1 MNGLQQAR
9 EYEQQNRV
17 PKEKQPAF
25 HLCPPVGWMND
36 PNGLS
41 FYQGQVHLFYQ
52 YHPYSLNW
60 GPMHWGHQVSDDL
73 LAWKRIPCALAPEDP
88 FDAKGCFSGTA
99 LEENGKHVLVY
110 TGVSQQAGK
119 EVQNQCLAIGNGK
132 EYAKAGIII
141 DGRTLPAGFSC
152 QDFRDPKLWKQ
163 DGRYYLIAGNKDE
176 NNQGQIVLFTS
187 EDLQTWKFESVFLH
201 AKENQ
206 GRMWECPDFFSIAGQ
221 DVLVLSPQ
229 DMKANDQ
236 GIHNGHNS
244 VAILGHFN
252 GQIFEPQEEMQPLDY
267 GFDFYAPQT
276 FTHGDGRQILIGWM
290 SSWQAPV
297 LAEGQA
303 WSSQMTLPRE
313 LTIENGKLIQKPVRE
328 LASYWKNTLQLTG
341 VELNGGQKID
351 GICGRYTDF
360 TLNFKEPLQDR
371 FTIELAAKGDT
382 YTAFEIDPKRGIV
395 ELDRTHSGLHL
406 DFVSVRRNLMPKQGV
421 EKLRVIQDLYSIEI
435 FVNEGEMVFSTILP
449 TDPSCSQI
457 RLAADASQKIDLEFH
472 EIDAQALRAKS
483 MND

>member
-9 EYEQQNRV
+9 EYEQKNRV

-41 FYQGQVHLFYQ
+41 FYNGQVHLFYQ

-60 GPMHWGHQVSDDL
+60 GPMHWGHQVSEDL
-73 LAWKRIPCALAPEDP
+73 LAWKLIPCALAPEDP
-88 FDAKGCFSGTA
+88 FDANGCFSGTA
-99 LEENGKHVLVY
+99 LEDDGKHVLVY
-110 TGVSQQAGK
+110 TGVSQKEGR
-119 EVQNQCLAIGNGK
+119 EVQNQCLAIGDGK
-132 EYAKAGIII
+132 EYAKAAIII
-141 DGRTLPAGFSC
+141 DGNTLPEGFSR
-152 QDFRDPKLWKQ
+152 QDFRDPKIWKQ
-163 DGRYYLIAGNKDE
+163 GGRYYLIAGNKDE
-176 NNQGQIVLFTS
+176 KNQGQIVLFTS
-187 EDLQTWKFESVFLH
+187 KDLQNWSFESVFLQ

-206 GRMWECPDFFSIAGQ
+206 GRMWECPDFFSIANQ

-229 DMKANDQ
+229 DMKANGQ

-252 GQIFEPQEEMQPLDY
+252 GQTFEPQSEMQPLDY

-276 FTHGDGRQILIGWM
+276 FTYPDGRQILIGWM

-313 LTIENGKLIQKPVRE
+313 LTIEDGKLVQKPVRE
-328 LASYWKNTLQLTG
+328 LASYWKNTLQFTDLKINGRQKMDG
-341 VELNGGQKID
+341 VT
-351 GICGRYTDF
+351 GRYTDF
-360 TLNFKEPLQDR
+360 TLTFKEPLQDR
-371 FTIELAAKGDT
+371 FTIELAAKDDT
-382 YTAFEIDPKRGIV
+382 YTAFEIDPKRGLV

-406 DFVSVRRNLMPKQGV
+406 DYVSIRRNPMPKHGLKTV
-421 EKLRVIQDLYSIEI
+421 RVIQDLYSVEI
-435 FVNEGEMVFSTILP
+435 FINEGEMVFSTIIP
-449 TDPSCSQI
+449 TDESCDQI
-457 RLAADASQKIDLEFH
+457 CLIANAPQTVDLEFH
-472 EIDAQALRAKS
+472 EIDAQVLRTKS
-483 MND
+483 LA